1 MVAIPAQKSG
11 ALIDKNNLTCYS
23 VDSVV
28 CFLKKRLG
36 WRPFTV
42 VHEIS
47 HRLRTLKAHDKKRK
61 CSSHFRLRPLKL
73 YLRALVLGTW
83 QPNTDRKIGESVLTC
98 IGFKSVAAWST
109 ANVSSKGNCISWWR
123 KTVWANSYIPGS
135 SWWSH
140 LGTWRGENAK
150 CWIVKL
156 QQKL

>member
-47 HRLRTLKAHDKKRK
+47 HRLRTLTAHEKKK
-61 CSSHFRLRPLKL
+61 EMLLSFL
-73 YLRALVLGTW
+73 
-83 QPNTDRKIGESVLTC
+83 LT
-98 IGFKSVAAWST
+98 T
-109 ANVSSKGNCISWWR
+109 T
-123 KTVWANSYIPGS
+123 KT
-135 SWWSH
+135 
-140 LGTWRGENAK
+140 
-150 CWIVKL
+150 
-156 QQKL
+156 